1 MSKHAAASRSNGGQ
15 TSVGTSADAGRGGPD
30 FLCIGAPKCGTTWLY
45 KQLAT
50 HSGIWLPPIKELHY
64 FDRRFPFPSVF
75 NFPSQPM
82 GLAGLWANQ
91 SRRVVL
97 RALSQSMRPMYG
109 CNPLWALRYLS
120 AGHDDAWYRSLFSPA
135 GERLAGDLT
144 TAYCALSA
152 EAVAHIEQS
161 YPQVKVL
168 YLMRDPVQR
177 AWSHAKMV
185 LPLILDKPLEQ
196 VSEADYAA
204 YLQRPEPQLH
214 GDYCR
219 TLAVWEQALPAER
232 LHIDFYDRLS
242 SAPATMLKDIWR
254 FLGVTAPAPLSE
266 QRLGE
271 RVNASRRASGGDI
284 PPAIG
289 AQLARHYLPDLE
301 LLAARFG
308 EPVSEWLA
316 LARAR
321 VA

>member
-1 MSKHAAASRSNGGQ
+1 MSKHAVTSGCDAVHPSPSGGL
-15 TSVGTSADAGRGGPD
+15 RGPD

-45 KQLAT
+45 KQLAA

-75 NFPSQPM
+75 NFPGQKT
-82 GLAGLWANQ
+82 GFAGLWPDQ

-109 CNPLWALRYLS
+109 CNPRWALRYLT
-120 AGHDDAWYRSLFSPA
+120 AGNDDAWYRRLFAPA

-144 TAYCALSA
+144 TAYCALSG
-152 EAVAHIEQS
+152 EAVAHIRQA
-161 YPQVKVL
+161 YPQTKVL

-196 VSEADYAA
+196 VSEADFAR

-214 GDYCR
+214 GDYRR
-219 TLAVWEQALPAER
+219 TLALWEATLPADH

-242 SAPATMLKDIWR
+242 GAPAAMLEDIWR
-254 FLGVTAPAPLSE
+254 FLDVQAPEALSAK
-266 QRLGE
+266 RLGE

-284 PPAIG
+284 PPTIAT
-289 AQLARHYLPDLE
+289 QLARHYLPDLE
-301 LLAARFG
+301 VLAERFG

-316 LARAR
+316 LARER
-321 VA
+321 VT